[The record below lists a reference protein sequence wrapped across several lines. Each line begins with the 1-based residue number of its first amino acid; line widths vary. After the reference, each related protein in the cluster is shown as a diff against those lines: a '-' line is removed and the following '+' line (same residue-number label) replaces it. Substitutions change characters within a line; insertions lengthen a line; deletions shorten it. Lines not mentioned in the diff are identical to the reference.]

1 MSKLGFVCQRYDSRM
16 DPLLRAGPSVLI
28 CVDSPGLIDS
38 LKPLAP
44 DALYIF
50 RKYRGEQ
57 PLDNPKQNA
66 KEHVELLKPVIEKG
80 GYRYHGFELY
90 NEIAQNDLDTAKRFR
105 DFQLACL
112 DLLQPYRVG
121 VAVDNDPT
129 WHPHFPDDW
138 PALWQI
144 KSEVYAHPTASWRC
158 RHEYLP
164 QAEYLGGYGQWGR
177 YIKEI
182 EWLRKN
188 GKHVLSH
195 IIGEWGWDKGPPV
208 GPWMMG
214 VGVAEWVQGAKDY
227 NNLLLP
233 ETIGYAYYGA
243 GLDAAWPNYN
253 LTSTKAPQA
262 IIEAVALHMKT
273 EAQPPQPDTSW
284 AKVPEAVRRW
294 YRLLADESFRHWPDQ
309 LIPFKG
315 VELHGDRIGAA
326 IIQLESEGDPK
337 AKSAKPALVYNS
349 IPYHAWGLMQVICR
363 VPNHPSFANR
373 PTPEELLIPAVNIKW
388 GMAIFQGSLAGAK
401 SDIWEALRRYSGYA
415 SAQYTLADF
424 WANYGAKFQATY
436 NDWWGIK
443 IPGPEL
449 DEITAYKQKLETAVE
464 GLSGAANII
473 DSTLREVGG

>member
-1 MSKLGFVCQRYDSRM
+1 M
-16 DPLLRAGPSVLI
+16 DQLLRAGPSVLI

-66 KEHVELLKPVIEKG
+66 KEHVDLLKPIIEKG
-80 GYRYHGFELY
+80 GYRYQGLELY

-105 DFQLACL
+105 DFQLTCL
-112 DLLQPYRVG
+112 DLLQPYKVG
-121 VAVDNDPT
+121 VAVDNDPC

-144 KSEVYAHPTASWRC
+144 KSEVYAHPAASWRC

-164 QAEYLGGYGQWGR
+164 QAQYLGGYGQWGR
-177 YIKEI
+177 HIKEI

-188 GKHVLSH
+188 GKRVLPH
-195 IIGEWGWDKGPPV
+195 IIGEWGWDKGPPI
-208 GPWMMG
+208 GPWVMG

-227 NNLLLP
+227 NILLPP
-233 ETIGYAYYGA
+233 ETIGYAYFGA

-253 LTSTKAPQA
+253 LTSAKAPQG
-262 IIEAVALHMKT
+262 IIEAVASYMKT
-273 EAQPPQPDTSW
+273 EAQPLQPDTSW
-284 AKVPEAVRRW
+284 AGVPEAVRRW

-326 IIQLESEGDPK
+326 IIQLESGGDPT
-337 AKSAKPALVYNS
+337 AKSKIPAIVYNG
-349 IPYHAWGLMQVICR
+349 IPYHAWGLMQIICR

-373 PTPEELLIPAVNIKW
+373 PTVEELLVPTININW
-388 GMAIFQGSLAGAK
+388 GMAIFQGSLIGTK
-401 SDIWEALRRYSGYA
+401 GDLWEALRRYSGFA
-415 SAQYTLADF
+415 APNYTMADF
-424 WANYGAKFQATY
+424 WARYGKKVQETY
-436 NDWWGIK
+436 ERWFGIRIPEPETEQVAILADK
-443 IPGPEL
+443 I
-449 DEITAYKQKLETAVE
+449 KKLETELQAKTNAMVAARDTLDAALE
-464 GLSGAANII
+464 G
-473 DSTLREVGG
+473 